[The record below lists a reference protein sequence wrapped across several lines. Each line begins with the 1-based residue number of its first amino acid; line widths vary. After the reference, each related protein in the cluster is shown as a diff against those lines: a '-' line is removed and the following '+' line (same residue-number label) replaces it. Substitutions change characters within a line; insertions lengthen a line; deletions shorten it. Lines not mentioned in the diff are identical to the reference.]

1 MGIVCAQC
9 SFILLLSIMR
19 AHPPHFLFCP
29 LSSRRAESPY
39 KPVHLGLGPTDKVAA
54 IAMARII
61 DLVPWDDGST
71 HVYASPAIL
80 LPVERQRNQL
90 AGVKQQLY
98 HPALPTLRHMDR
110 DTVKACLPDEHCQST
125 TYCRKDEFDNAHFT
139 LLGVPNK
146 PLQCLDITA
155 AGQKLR
161 NRYHEGKLAPIAP
174 GINRVD
180 WPCFTRAIE
189 DWSHFVSSA
198 GEFKLPCLS
207 KRVEGLSGYAVRYLK
222 PDVTQSWRYCLNQ
235 NPSLDRYGQKPLPF
249 DSLNTF
255 RSFGSSYSR
264 VNYLTPWH

>member
-9 SFILLLSIMR
+9 SFILLLSIIR
-19 AHPPHFLFCP
+19 AHLPDFLFCP
-29 LSSRRAESPY
+29 LSSQRTESPY
-39 KPVHLGLGPTDKVAA
+39 KPVYLGLGPTDKVAA
-54 IAMARII
+54 I
-61 DLVPWDDGST
+61 
-71 HVYASPAIL
+71 
-80 LPVERQRNQL
+80 
-90 AGVKQQLY
+90 
-98 HPALPTLRHMDR
+98 
-110 DTVKACLPDEHCQST
+110 
-125 TYCRKDEFDNAHFT
+125 DEFDNAHFT
-139 LLGVPNK
+139 LLGVPSK

-155 AGQKLR
+155 TGQKLR

-207 KRVEGLSGYAVRYLK
+207 KRAEGLSGYAVRYLK